1 MKLLTT
7 DYPSPGTVNHYRID
21 SEQRRWVEEYQGK
34 VGLMDLKAMVAA
46 MASDPCWSANLH
58 GLIDFSD
65 VELDL
70 SANDILRLAL
80 VLKHEEHRTRGWLV
94 YVANNSTVFGIVRM
108 LSYWSRN
115 SERLRIFNTREEAET
130 WLEHNMDQTP
140 PNFREVESSEAAA
153 ALRNVI

>member
-7 DYPSPGTVNHYRID
+7 DYPAPGTVNHYRID
-21 SEQRRWVEEYQGK
+21 SEQGRWIEEYQGN
-34 VGLMDLKAMVAA
+34 VGLNDLKAMIGA
-46 MASDPCWSANLH
+46 MASDPCWSSNLH

-80 VLKHEEHRTRGWLV
+80 VLKHEQHRTRGWLV
-94 YVANNSTVFGIVRM
+94 YVVNNSTVFGIVRM

-115 SERLRIFNTREEAET
+115 SDRLRIFNTREEAET
-130 WLEHNMDQTP
+130 WLDVNIDQIP
-140 PNFREVESSEAAA
+140 PNFIEVESIEAAA
-153 ALRNVI
+153 ELRYVI

>member
-1 MKLLTT
+1 MKLLAT

-21 SEQRRWVEEYQGK
+21 SEKRRWVEEYEGK
-34 VGLMDLKAMVAA
+34 VGLMDLKTMIGA
-46 MASDPCWSANLH
+46 MASDPCWSSNLH

-80 VLKHEEHRTRGWLV
+80 VLKHEEHRTQGWLV

-115 SERLRIFNTREEAET
+115 SERLRIFNTREEAEI
-130 WLEHNMDQTP
+130 WLDRNIDQTP
-140 PNFREVESSEAAA
+140 PNFCEVESIEPETV
-153 ALRNVI
+153 LRYVI